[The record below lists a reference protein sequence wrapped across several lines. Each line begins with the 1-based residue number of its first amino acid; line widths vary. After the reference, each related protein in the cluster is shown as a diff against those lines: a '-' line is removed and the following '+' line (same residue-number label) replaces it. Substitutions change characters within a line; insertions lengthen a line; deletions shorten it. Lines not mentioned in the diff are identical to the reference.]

1 MDSRSE
7 SARRGSAY
15 LAWIAVCVLW
25 GTTYLAIRI
34 GLETIPPA
42 LLGGL
47 RYTVAGSLLAAMLA
61 FRGERMPPSSQWP
74 GLALVGLLTICI
86 GNGGVIWAE
95 QWVPSG
101 IAAVTVATV
110 PFWMIGVEALM
121 PGGDRVSAWLVLGLL
136 VGFGGIVLLVWS
148 DVTARGA
155 AGHQFLLGIAALQT
169 ACVGWAAGS
178 ALSRRHARA
187 ENVLSAA
194 AVQMVSGGVF
204 MLIAGTLRG
213 EWGHLAF
220 TQRTLAAEIYLTV
233 VGSIVGY
240 SAYTYALK
248 YLPTATVSLYAY
260 ANPIIAIVLGTLLL
274 GEPFGPRV
282 VFASLMVLAGS
293 ALVQWKGRAKTAA
306 RPPLRSGVT
315 GRSVATTASSRRTLP
330 G

>member
-1 MDSRSE
+1 MNSGSE
-7 SARRGSAY
+7 TTHRGSAY

-47 RYTVAGSLLAAMLA
+47 RYTAAAILLAAILA
-61 FRGERMPPSSQWP
+61 RRGERMPSSSQWP

-110 PFWMIGVEALM
+110 PFWMIGIEVLT
-121 PGGDRVSAWLVLGLL
+121 PGGDRVSMWLVLGLL
-136 VGFGGIVLLVWS
+136 VGFGGILLLVWP
-148 DVTARGA
+148 DVTAGGA
-155 AGHQFLLGIAALQT
+155 AGHQFLIGVAALQT

-178 ALSRRHARA
+178 ALSRRRARE

-194 AVQMVSGGVF
+194 AMQMAFGGIF

-213 EWGHLAF
+213 EWSHLAF
-220 TQRTLAAEIYLTV
+220 TQRTLAAEIYLTL

-248 YLPTATVSLYAY
+248 HLPTATVSLYAY
-260 ANPIIAIVLGTLLL
+260 VNPIIAMVLGAVLL

-282 VFASLMVLAGS
+282 VIASLMVLTGS
-293 ALVQWKGRAKTAA
+293 ALVQWKGRVKAA
-306 RPPLRSGVT
+306 AHAPLRSDVT
-315 GRSVATTASSRRTLP
+315 GRSAATTARSRRSLP

>member
-1 MDSRSE
+1 MDSRTE

-61 FRGERMPPSSQWP
+61 LRGERMPPSSQWS

-110 PFWMIGVEALM
+110 PFWMIGVEALT

-136 VGFGGIVLLVWS
+136 VGFGGILL
-148 DVTARGA
+148 R
-155 AGHQFLLGIAALQT
+155 F
-169 ACVGWAAGS
+169 
-178 ALSRRHARA
+178 R
-187 ENVLSAA
+187 
-194 AVQMVSGGVF
+194 
-204 MLIAGTLRG
+204 
-213 EWGHLAF
+213 
-220 TQRTLAAEIYLTV
+220 
-233 VGSIVGY
+233 
-240 SAYTYALK
+240 
-248 YLPTATVSLYAY
+248 LP
-260 ANPIIAIVLGTLLL
+260 
-274 GEPFGPRV
+274 PR
-282 VFASLMVLAGS
+282 
-293 ALVQWKGRAKTAA
+293 
-306 RPPLRSGVT
+306 
-315 GRSVATTASSRRTLP
+315 
-330 G
+330 

>member
-1 MDSRSE
+1 MNSGSE
-7 SARRGSAY
+7 TTHRASAY

-47 RYTVAGSLLAAMLA
+47 RYAAAAILLAAILA
-61 FRGERMPPSSQWP
+61 RRGERVPSSSQWP
-74 GLALVGLLTICI
+74 GLALVGLLTICV

-110 PFWMIGVEALM
+110 PFWMIGIEALT
-121 PGGDRVSAWLVLGLL
+121 PGGDRVSMWLVIGLL
-136 VGFGGIVLLVWS
+136 VGFGGILLLVWP
-148 DVTARGA
+148 DVAAGGA
-155 AGHQFLLGIAALQT
+155 AGHQFLIGIAALQT
-169 ACVGWAAGS
+169 ACIGWAAGS
-178 ALSRRHARA
+178 ALSRRRARE

-194 AVQMVSGGVF
+194 AVQMAFGGIF
-204 MLIAGTLRG
+204 MLTAGTIRG
-213 EWGHLAF
+213 EWSHLAF
-220 TQRTLAAEIYLTV
+220 TQRTLAAEIYLTL

-260 ANPIIAIVLGTLLL
+260 VNPIIAMVLGALLL
-274 GEPFGPRV
+274 GEPFGSRV
-282 VFASLMVLAGS
+282 VIASLMVLTGS
-293 ALVQWKGRAKTAA
+293 ALVQWKGRVKAA
-306 RPPLRSGVT
+306 THASLRSDVT
-315 GRSVATTASSRRTLP
+315 GHSVVTTARSRRSLP

>member
-1 MDSRSE
+1 MNSGSE
-7 SARRGSAY
+7 SAHRGSAY

-47 RYTVAGSLLAAMLA
+47 RYTAAAILLAAILA
-61 FRGERMPPSSQWP
+61 RRGERMPSSSQWP
-74 GLALVGLLTICI
+74 GLALVGLLTICV

-110 PFWMIGVEALM
+110 PFWMIAVEALA
-121 PGGDRVSAWLVLGLL
+121 PRGDRVSMWLVVGLL
-136 VGFGGIVLLVWS
+136 IGFGGILLLVWP
-148 DVTARGA
+148 DVTAGGA
-155 AGHQFLLGIAALQT
+155 PGHQFLIGVAALQT

-178 ALSRRHARA
+178 ALSRRHAREA
-187 ENVLSAA
+187 NVLSAA
-194 AVQMVSGGVF
+194 AMQMAFGGIF

-213 EWGHLAF
+213 EWSRLAF
-220 TQRTLAAEIYLTV
+220 TPRTLAAEIYLTL

-248 YLPTATVSLYAY
+248 HLPTATVSLYAY
-260 ANPIIAIVLGTLLL
+260 VNPIIAIVLGALLL

-282 VFASLMVLAGS
+282 VFASLLVLGGS
-293 ALVQWKGRAKTAA
+293 ALVQWKGRAGAA
-306 RPPLRSGVT
+306 TQPSLRSDVT
-315 GRSVATTASSRRTLP
+315 GRSVAVTARSRQSLP

>member
-1 MDSRSE
+1 MNSGAE

-15 LAWIAVCVLW
+15 LAWTAVCVLW

-47 RYTVAGSLLAAMLA
+47 RYTAAGILLAVILA
-61 FRGERMPPSSQWP
+61 FRGERVPASLQWP
-74 GLALVGLLTICI
+74 GLALVGLLTICM

-101 IAAVTVATV
+101 VAAVTVATV
-110 PFWMIGVEALM
+110 PFWMMGVEAVT
-121 PGGDRVSAWLVLGLL
+121 PGGDRASTWLVLGLL
-136 VGFGGIVLLVWS
+136 AGFGGILLLVWP
-148 DVTARGA
+148 DVTAGGA
-155 AGHQFLLGIAALQT
+155 AGHQFLIGIAALQA
-169 ACVGWAAGS
+169 ACIGWALGS
-178 ALSRRHARA
+178 ALSRRQARE

-194 AVQMVSGGVF
+194 AIQMTFGGVF

-213 EWGHLAF
+213 EWSHLAF
-220 TQRTLAAEIYLTV
+220 TQRTLAAEIYLTL

-240 SAYTYALK
+240 SAYIYALK

-260 ANPIIAIVLGTLLL
+260 VNPIIAMILGAVLL

-282 VFASLMVLAGS
+282 VTASAMVLTGS
-293 ALVQWKGRAKTAA
+293 ALVQWKGRAHAA
-306 RPPLRSGVT
+306 AQPPLRSDVT
-315 GRSVATTASSRRTLP
+315 DRSIATTAKSRQSLP

>member
-1 MDSRSE
+1 MNPGSE
-7 SARRGSAY
+7 SARRASAY

-47 RYTVAGSLLAAMLA
+47 RYTAAGSLLAAMLA
-61 FRGERMPPSSQWP
+61 LGGERMPPSSQWP

-121 PGGDRVSAWLVLGLL
+121 PGGDRVSAWLVLGLF
-136 VGFGGIVLLVWS
+136 VGFGGILLLVWS
-148 DVTARGA
+148 DVTAGGA
-155 AGHQFLLGIAALQT
+155 AGHQFLFGVAALQA

-178 ALSRRHARA
+178 ALSRRHARE

-194 AVQMVSGGVF
+194 AMQMAFGGVF
-204 MLIAGTLRG
+204 MLVAGTLRG
-213 EWGHLAF
+213 EWSHLAF
-220 TQRTLAAEIYLTV
+220 TQRTLAAEIYLTL

-240 SAYTYALK
+240 SAYTYALR

-260 ANPIIAIVLGTLLL
+260 VNPIIAIVLGVVLL

-282 VFASLMVLAGS
+282 VFASLMC
-293 ALVQWKGRAKTAA
+293 
-306 RPPLRSGVT
+306 
-315 GRSVATTASSRRTLP
+315 
-330 G
+330 

>member
-1 MDSRSE
+1 MNSSSE
-7 SARRGSAY
+7 IAHRGSAY

-47 RYTVAGSLLAAMLA
+47 RYVAAGLLLAAMLA
-61 FRGERMPPSSQWP
+61 SRGERMPPSSQWP
-74 GLALVGLLTICI
+74 GLALVGFLTICI

-110 PFWMIGVEALM
+110 PFWMIGVEALT
-121 PGGDRVSAWLVLGLL
+121 PGGDRVSAWLLLGLL
-136 VGFGGIVLLVWS
+136 VGFGGILLLVWP
-148 DVTARGA
+148 DVIAGGA
-155 AGHQFLLGIAALQT
+155 AGHQFLIGIAALQV

-178 ALSRRHARA
+178 ALSRRHAR
-187 ENVLSAA
+187 EVNVLSAA
-194 AVQMVSGGVF
+194 AMQMAFGGVF

-213 EWGHLAF
+213 EWSHLAF
-220 TQRTLAAEIYLTV
+220 TRRTLAAEIYLTLI
-233 VGSIVGY
+233 GSIVGY

-248 YLPTATVSLYAY
+248 HLPTATVSLYAY
-260 ANPIIAIVLGTLLL
+260 VNPIIAIALGALLL
-274 GEPFGPRV
+274 GEPFGLRV
-282 VFASLMVLAGS
+282 VFASLMVLTGS
-293 ALVQWKGRAKTAA
+293 GLVQWKARERATAQ
-306 RPPLRSGVT
+306 LRSDVP
-315 GRSVATTASSRRTLP
+315 GRSVATTARSHRSLP

>member
-1 MDSRSE
+1 MNSRPE
-7 SARRGSAY
+7 GAHRGSAY

-34 GLETIPPA
+34 ALDTIPPA

-47 RYTVAGSLLAAMLA
+47 RYTSAGLLLALILA
-61 FRGERMPPSSQWP
+61 FRRERVPAASQWP

-110 PFWMIGVEALM
+110 PFWMSGVEALT
-121 PGGDRVSAWLVLGLL
+121 PGGDRLSTWLVAGLL
-136 VGFGGIVLLVWS
+136 VGFGGILLLVWP
-148 DVTARGA
+148 DVTAGGA
-155 AGHQFLLGIAALQT
+155 GGHQFLIGIAALQA
-169 ACVGWAAGS
+169 ACIGWALGS
-178 ALSRRHARA
+178 ALSRRHARE
-187 ENVLSAA
+187 ENVLAA
-194 AVQMVSGGVF
+194 AAMQMTFGGIF
-204 MLIAGTLRG
+204 MLLAGTLRG
-213 EWGHLAF
+213 EWSHLAF
-220 TQRTLAAEIYLTV
+220 TQRTLAAEVYLTL

-260 ANPIIAIVLGTLLL
+260 ANPMIAMVLGALLL

-282 VFASLMVLAGS
+282 VGASVMVLTGS
-293 ALVQWKGRAKTAA
+293 GLVQWRGLAKAAEAAA
-306 RPPLRSGVT
+306 RKRH
-315 GRSVATTASSRRTLP
+315 AAA
-330 G
+330 